1 MAGENHAF
9 APVPNSTVNIV
20 LSAASQHVQFQSGS
34 FARHCRVVNSGTAA
48 AFIEFGTSTVT
59 ASVTASMAIL
69 PNTDRIFSAPY
80 PFVAAIGGTGST
92 LYFTPGEGGL
102 V

>member
-9 APVPNSTVNIV
+9 APVPNSTVGIV
-20 LSAASQHVQFQSGS
+20 LSAASQRVQFQTGS
-34 FARHCRVVNSGTAA
+34 FARHCRVVNSGTAV
-48 AFIEFGTSTVT
+48 AFIEFGASIVT
-59 ASVTASMAIL
+59 ASAAGSMAIL

-92 LYFTPGEGGL
+92 VYFTPGDGGL